1 MSLPWGTLH
10 GFAGATGIGAIIAL
24 GFYLILIKIRPN
36 FHYSIDT
43 YFKTAAWA
51 IFVSISF
58 LLLAYII
65 GLFAIQVSGCVSKIC
80 FGREPSNTIN
90 DIMVIAS
97 TKNSFISSNYLVL
110 KQKSDILN
118 GCFVAFLVLGSGIIT
133 HIKKP
138 LKNHEKS
145 KKNQGYLIACGIIIS
160 LFFAGFS
167 LFLADQSKEQIKYLI
182 KQIKDSSEKVVKK

>member
-51 IFVSISF
+51 IFVSISS
-58 LLLAYII
+58 LVLGYII
-65 GLFAIQVSGCVSKIC
+65 GLFAIHVSGCVLEIF
-80 FGREPSNTIN
+80 FGREPNNTIH
-90 DIMVIAS
+90 DIMVVAS
-97 TKNSFISSNYLVL
+97 TKNNFISSNYLILV
-110 KQKSDILN
+110 QRSDILH
-118 GCFVAFLVLGSGIIT
+118 GCFVAFLVLGSGILF

-138 LKNHEKS
+138 LKNHS
-145 KKNQGYLIACGIIIS
+145 YIIAGGIIS
-160 LFFAGFS
+160 LFIAGFS

-182 KQIKDSSEKVVKK
+182 EQIKISSEK